1 MKKKILLL
9 ITGIILATGGYIG
22 YKLFRP
28 AIENKQGLYI
38 YINEGETLAGLK
50 GKLTS
55 LQLLKNGTGFDL
67 ASKILRFNKPKPGRY
82 LLKDGLSA
90 WQTVRLLRS
99 GEQSL
104 VKVTIVKERTK
115 ELFSSKMG
123 KKFDLRFDSL
133 QMIQYLNNNDSLAK
147 FGVDTNNALSI
158 IIPDT
163 YFHKWNSTPDK
174 LMQQFYAAFKKFWND
189 KRTAQAAKLGLT
201 PLQVMILASIVEEE
215 TNRKNDKYNIASVY
229 LNRLK
234 KGMRLQADPTVKFV
248 TRNFQLGRI
257 TGTHLKL
264 ESPYNTYLNA
274 GLPPGPIC
282 TPSIESIE
290 AVLNAPQ
297 TDYLFFVASYTF
309 DGSSIFTT
317 NLDDHNKYARLFHQE
332 QNRRSDSIRKLKE
345 KAVAIDKKD
354 NR

>member
-1 MKKKILLL
+1 MKKKILLA
-9 ITGIILATGGYIG
+9 ITGIILTTGGYIS
-22 YKLFRP
+22 YKLFKP

-38 YINEGETLAGLK
+38 YINEDETLTGLK
-50 GKLTS
+50 EDLTNR
-55 LQLLKNGTGFDL
+55 QLLKNGRGFDL
-67 ASKILRFNKPKPGRY
+67 ACTILRFKKPKPGRY
-82 LLKDGLSA
+82 LLKDGLTA
-90 WQTVRLLRS
+90 WQLVRLLRS

-115 ELFSSKMG
+115 EIFSSKMG

-133 QMIQYLNNNDSLAK
+133 QMIQYLNNPDSLEK
-147 FGVDTNNALSI
+147 FGVDTNNVLSI

-163 YFHKWNSTPDK
+163 YFHKWNSSPGK
-174 LMQQFYAAFKKFWND
+174 LMQQLYATFKKFWNE
-189 KRTAQAAKLGLT
+189 KRTAQASALGLS
-201 PLQVMILASIVEEE
+201 PVQVMVLASIVEEE
-215 TNRKNDKYNIASVY
+215 TNRKADKFNIASVY

-257 TGTHLKL
+257 TGAHLKL

-282 TPSIESIE
+282 TPSVESIE
-290 AVLNAPQ
+290 AVLNAPE
-297 TDYLFFVASYTF
+297 TEYIFFVASYTF

-317 NLDDHNKYARLFHQE
+317 NLGDHNKYARLFHQE
-332 QNRRSDSIRKLKE
+332 QNRRADSIRKLKE
-345 KAVAIDKKD
+345 KPAASVKKD